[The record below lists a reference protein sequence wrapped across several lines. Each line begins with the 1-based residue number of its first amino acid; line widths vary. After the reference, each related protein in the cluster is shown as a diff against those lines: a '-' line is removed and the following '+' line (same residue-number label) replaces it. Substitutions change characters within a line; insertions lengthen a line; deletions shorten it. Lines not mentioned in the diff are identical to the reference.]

1 MPFHEYMSGED
12 KRGWYSTRVTD
23 IRTLYEQPDQTT
35 ALMKKYNVTL
45 LIVGDAERTRYKVN
59 ISTTGLTR
67 IYLNEGTE
75 IYRIAA

>member
-1 MPFHEYMSGED
+1 
-12 KRGWYSTRVTD
+12 
-23 IRTLYEQPDQTT
+23 
-35 ALMKKYNVTL
+35 MKKYNVTL

-67 IYLNEGTE
+67 IYSNEGTE